1 VNDGVRETVA
11 VGVVRLSVAY
21 DTDTGRKRKVNEDSV
36 LVSSP
41 VFLVA
46 DGMGGYEAGDRASA
60 AVVDAFRALAGVGY
74 GTLAGI
80 RDALIDADA
89 RVAVVADS
97 TKRGAGSTV
106 AGAVLIEHDG
116 EPHWL
121 VFNVGDSRVYR
132 HYGSD
137 LEQLTID
144 HSLGQELVD
153 SGELQPQ
160 DLATYADR
168 NVITRAIGAADSTAD
183 SWLVPV
189 VNGERLL
196 ICSDGLTSELDDES
210 IRASLTMGG
219 KPESVVT
226 SLVQRANDSGGRD
239 NISVVVIDVV
249 SGGGEPDGEYT
260 TGIGGLSGGFVD
272 PHLDDTT
279 IRVGGTPL

>member
-1 VNDGVRETVA
+1 MSEITAAGGLVLAVA
-11 VGVVRLSVAY
+11 SL
-21 DTDTGRKRKVNEDSV
+21 TDPGLKRQVNEDS
-36 LVSSP
+36 LFAESP

-60 AVVDAFRALAGVGY
+60 AVVDAFRTHLVGAGF

-80 RDALIDADA
+80 RDALVAADA
-89 RVAVVADS
+89 GVAVVAGD

-116 EPHWL
+116 SPFWL

-137 LEQLTID
+137 LEQLTVD

-153 SGELQPQ
+153 RGEMRRE
-160 DLATYADR
+160 DMATYADR

-189 VNGERLL
+189 TNGERLL
-196 ICSDGLTSELDDES
+196 ICSDGLSSELDDES
-210 IRASLTMGG
+210 IRATLTMGG
-219 KPESVVT
+219 TPESVV
-226 SLVQRANDSGGRD
+226 SALVHRANLNGGRD
-239 NISVVVIDVV
+239 NISVVVIDVLE
-249 SGGGEPDGEYT
+249 GGSALDSEYT
-260 TGIGGLSGGFVD
+260 TGAHGLRGYADDAS
-272 PHLDDTT
+272 LDDTT
-279 IRVGGTPL
+279 IQV

>member
-1 VNDGVRETVA
+1 VSAGIAVA
-11 VGVVRLSVAY
+11 VGAVRLSVAHLS
-21 DTDTGRKRKVNEDSV
+21 DTGRRREVNEDSV
-36 LVSSP
+36 LVASP

-46 DGMGGYEAGDRASA
+46 DGMGGYEAGDRASG
-60 AVVDAFRALAGVGY
+60 AVVDAFRPLAGAGY

-80 RDALIDADA
+80 RDALVSADA
-89 RVAVVADS
+89 GVAVVAGS

-106 AGAVLIEHDG
+106 AGAVLIEHEG

-144 HSLGQELVD
+144 HSLGQELVER
-153 SGELQPQ
+153 GELRRE

-189 VNGERLL
+189 INGERLL
-196 ICSDGLTSELDDES
+196 ICSDGLSSELDDES

-219 KPESVVT
+219 RPESVVVA
-226 SLVQRANDSGGRD
+226 LVQRANLNGGRD

-249 SGGGEPDGEYT
+249 AGGSEPQGEHPTGASGLQ
-260 TGIGGLSGGFVD
+260 GGLAD

-279 IRVGGTPL
+279 IQVEGARS

>member
-1 VNDGVRETVA
+1 MSAAIAVA
-11 VGVVRLSVAY
+11 AGTVRLSVAHA
-21 DTDTGRKRKVNEDSV
+21 TDTGRRREVNEDSV

-60 AVVDAFRALAGVGY
+60 AVVDAFRAMAGDGF
-74 GTLAGI
+74 GTLEAI
-80 RDALIDADA
+80 RDALVAADS
-89 RVAVVADS
+89 AVGAVADS

-106 AGAVLIEHDG
+106 AGAVLIERDG

-153 SGELQPQ
+153 SGELRRE
-160 DLATYADR
+160 DLATYKDR

-189 VNGERLL
+189 TNGERLL
-196 ICSDGLTSELDDES
+196 ICSDGLSSELDDES

-219 KPESVVT
+219 RPESVVDV
-226 SLVQRANDSGGRD
+226 LVQRANRNGGRD
-239 NISVVVIDVV
+239 NISVVVIDVIA
-249 SGGGEPDGEYT
+249 GGSEPDSEYT
-260 TGIGGLSGGFVD
+260 TGAGGLHGLSDVG
-272 PHLDDTT
+272 LDDTT
-279 IRVGGTPL
+279 IQLGGRDRG